1 MCYNNSMKYHINKV
15 TSKRGAIT
23 YYLATAVR
31 NGSRVSK
38 KNILSLGTHDS
49 LIAQGHSD
57 VKAYLQ
63 SILDEYN
70 KDINDTITLK
80 LNPNKQVLKNTTSSV
95 EAGSLFIKRIFDD
108 IKLNDTF
115 DEIAQN
121 YQFKYPLSD
130 IILFHI
136 ANRIIHPDSKFGMYN
151 HAKEHSLLNV
161 DFSKDSIY
169 RAMDV
174 IYENKNKILKVC
186 YDNMPYKVNRNRNI
200 LYYHCTNTYF
210 ESEVEDGLRARG
222 KGKRNEK
229 EPLVSVGL
237 VMDGSG
243 IPLSYTV
250 FEGNKNEQKT
260 LIPLENEII
269 NEFRS
274 SKFVMITDAGLS
286 SKENRCFNG
295 IANRKYITTLPV
307 RKMSDEKL
315 KLYIFNSEKEWI
327 STNKELKS
335 PKAIND
341 EYNSLT
347 NKLAEAVNNN
357 DADLIKKLNSQIQN
371 ILNLIIYRRFPV
383 KIDKKPVKYLEHRK
397 DKDNPDKCFIEEDY
411 LISYSLKYAL
421 RQKKQ
426 RNKLI
431 EKAKEILKKPSK
443 LKAHGVNDPKQYIIK
458 TEFKKDDGEI
468 ITDSVYELSNEL
480 IASQEALDG
489 YYCVSTNL
497 TEDDNQT
504 IIDAMKYRWFIEDSF
519 RLMKQ
524 EFDFHPVNHSKD
536 DRITTHFTLCFLSLL
551 IYRYIQKMCHES
563 NLDSLKNIT
572 DEKLISS
579 LREYNLTIVK
589 KDYYIPSFNL
599 SPEILDLENLFN
611 IFLSREIM
619 TPAIINKE
627 IKKSLRNTK

>member
-1 MCYNNSMKYHINKV
+1 MKYHINKV
-15 TSKRGAIT
+15 TSKKGTIT

-57 VKAYLQ
+57 VKQYLQ

-70 KDINDTITLK
+70 KNINDTITLT
-80 LNPNKQVLKNTTSSV
+80 LNPNKQILKDTTGSI

-115 DEIAQN
+115 DKIAKN
-121 YQFKYPLSD
+121 YQFQYSLSD
-130 IILFHI
+130 TILFHI
-136 ANRIIHPDSKFGMYN
+136 ANRIIHPDSKIAMFN

-169 RAMDV
+169 RAMD
-174 IYENKNKILKVC
+174 ILLENKSKVLKAC
-186 YDNMPYKVNRNRNI
+186 YDNVPYKLKRNRRI
-200 LYYHCTNTYF
+200 LYYDCTNTYF

-222 KGKRNEK
+222 KGKRNET

-243 IPLSYTV
+243 IPLSYSV

-269 NEFRS
+269 DEFRS

-286 SKENRCFNG
+286 SRENRCFNG
-295 IANRKYITTLPV
+295 IANRKFITTLPV
-307 RKMSDEKL
+307 RKMSKDKL
-315 KLYIFNSEKEWI
+315 NQFIFDNKKEWE
-327 STNKELKS
+327 SPNDKLNS

-341 EYNSLT
+341 AYDYLKDQLT
-347 NKLAEAVNNN
+347 IAVNDNN
-357 DADLIKKLNSQIQN
+357 TDLINKINIEIQS
-371 ILNLIIYRRFPV
+371 ILNLIIYRRYPV
-383 KIDKKPVKYLEHRK
+383 KVDKKPIKYLDNKK
-397 DKDNPDKCFIEEDY
+397 DKNNPDKCYIEEDY

-426 RNKLI
+426 RDKLI
-431 EKAKEILKKPSK
+431 EKAKKLLEKPSR
-443 LKAHGVNDPKQYIIK
+443 LKSHGINDPKQYIIK

-468 ITDSVYELSNEL
+468 ITDSVYEISNDL

-489 YYCVSTNL
+489 FYCVSTNL
-497 TEDDNQT
+497 TDDDNQT

-519 RLMKQ
+519 RIMKQ
-524 EFDFHPVNHSKD
+524 EFNFHPVNHSKD
-536 DRITTHFTLCFLSLL
+536 NRITSHFTLCFLTLL
-551 IYRYIQKMCHES
+551 IYRYIQKMCHDS
-563 NLDSLKNIT
+563 NFDSLKYIS
-572 DEKLISS
+572 DEKLISII
-579 LREYNLTIVK
+579 RNYNLTIIK
-589 KDYYIPSFNL
+589 KDYYVPAFKL

-619 TPAIINKE
+619 TPAIVNKE
-627 IKKSLRNTK
+627 IKKTLRK

>member
-1 MCYNNSMKYHINKV
+1 
-15 TSKRGAIT
+15 
-23 YYLATAVR
+23 
-31 NGSRVSK
+31 
-38 KNILSLGTHDS
+38 
-49 LIAQGHSD
+49 
-57 VKAYLQ
+57 
-63 SILDEYN
+63 
-70 KDINDTITLK
+70 
-80 LNPNKQVLKNTTSSV
+80 
-95 EAGSLFIKRIFDD
+95 
-108 IKLNDTF
+108 
-115 DEIAQN
+115 
-121 YQFKYPLSD
+121 
-130 IILFHI
+130 
-136 ANRIIHPDSKFGMYN
+136 
-151 HAKEHSLLNV
+151 
-161 DFSKDSIY
+161 
-169 RAMDV
+169 
-174 IYENKNKILKVC
+174 
-186 YDNMPYKVNRNRNI
+186 
-200 LYYHCTNTYF
+200 
-210 ESEVEDGLRARG
+210 
-222 KGKRNEK
+222 
-229 EPLVSVGL
+229 
-237 VMDGSG
+237 
-243 IPLSYTV
+243 
-250 FEGNKNEQKT
+250 
-260 LIPLENEII
+260 
-269 NEFRS
+269 
-274 SKFVMITDAGLS
+274 MITDAGLS

-443 LKAHGVNDPKQYIIK
+443 LKTHGVNDPKQYIIK

>member
-1 MCYNNSMKYHINKV
+1 MKYHINKV
-15 TSKRGAIT
+15 TSKKGTIT

-57 VKAYLQ
+57 VKQYLQ

-70 KDINDTITLK
+70 KNINDTITLT
-80 LNPNKQVLKNTTSSV
+80 LNPNKQILKDTTGSI

-115 DEIAQN
+115 DKIAKN
-121 YQFKYPLSD
+121 YQFQYSLSD
-130 IILFHI
+130 TILFHI
-136 ANRIIHPDSKFGMYN
+136 ANRIIYPDSKIAMFN

-169 RAMDV
+169 RAMD
-174 IYENKNKILKVC
+174 ILLENKSKVLKSC
-186 YDNMPYKVNRNRNI
+186 YDNVPYKLKRNRRI
-200 LYYHCTNTYF
+200 LYYDCTNTYF

-222 KGKRNEK
+222 KGKRNET

-243 IPLSYTV
+243 IPLSYSV

-269 NEFRS
+269 DEFRS

-286 SKENRCFNG
+286 SRENRCFNG
-295 IANRKYITTLPV
+295 IANRKFITTLPV
-307 RKMSDEKL
+307 RKMSKDKL
-315 KLYIFNSEKEWI
+315 NQFIFDDKKEWE
-327 STNKELKS
+327 SPNDKLNS

-341 EYNSLT
+341 AYDYLKEQLT
-347 NKLAEAVNNN
+347 IAVNDNN
-357 DADLIKKLNSQIQN
+357 TALINKINTEIQS
-371 ILNLIIYRRFPV
+371 ILNLIIYRRYPV
-383 KIDKKPVKYLEHRK
+383 KVDKKPIKYLDNKK
-397 DKDNPDKCFIEEDY
+397 DKNNPDKCYIEEDY

-426 RNKLI
+426 RDKLV
-431 EKAKEILKKPSK
+431 EKAKKLLEKPSR
-443 LKAHGVNDPKQYIIK
+443 LKSHGINDPKQYIIK

-468 ITDSVYELSNEL
+468 ITDSVYEISNDL

-489 YYCVSTNL
+489 FYCVSTNL
-497 TEDDNQT
+497 TDDDNQT

-519 RLMKQ
+519 RIMKQ
-524 EFDFHPVNHSKD
+524 EFNFHPVNHSKD
-536 DRITTHFTLCFLSLL
+536 NRITSHFTLCFLTLL
-551 IYRYIQKMCHES
+551 IYRYIQKMCHDS
-563 NLDSLKNIT
+563 NFDSLKYIS
-572 DEKLISS
+572 DEKLISII
-579 LREYNLTIVK
+579 RNYNLTIIK
-589 KDYYIPSFNL
+589 KDYYVPAFKL

-627 IKKSLRNTK
+627 IKKTLRK

>member
-1 MCYNNSMKYHINKV
+1 MKYHINKV
-15 TSKRGAIT
+15 TSKKGTIT

-57 VKAYLQ
+57 VKQYLQ

-70 KDINDTITLK
+70 KNINDTITLT
-80 LNPNKQVLKNTTSSV
+80 LNPNKQILKDTTGSI

-115 DEIAQN
+115 DKIAKN
-121 YQFKYPLSD
+121 YQFQYSLSD
-130 IILFHI
+130 TILFHI
-136 ANRIIHPDSKFGMYN
+136 ANRIIHPDSKIAMFN

-169 RAMDV
+169 RAMD
-174 IYENKNKILKVC
+174 ILLENKSKVLKAC
-186 YDNMPYKVNRNRNI
+186 YDNVPYKLKRNRRI
-200 LYYHCTNTYF
+200 LYYDCTNTYF

-222 KGKRNEK
+222 KGKRNET

-243 IPLSYTV
+243 IPLSYSV

-269 NEFRS
+269 DEFRS

-286 SKENRCFNG
+286 SRENRCFNG
-295 IANRKYITTLPV
+295 IANRKFITTLPV
-307 RKMSDEKL
+307 RKMSKDKL
-315 KLYIFNSEKEWI
+315 NQFIFDNKKEWE
-327 STNKELKS
+327 SPNDKLNS

-341 EYNSLT
+341 AYDYLKDQLT
-347 NKLAEAVNNN
+347 IAVNDNN
-357 DADLIKKLNSQIQN
+357 TDLINKINIEIQS
-371 ILNLIIYRRFPV
+371 ILNLIIYRRYPV
-383 KIDKKPVKYLEHRK
+383 KVDKKPIKYLDNKK
-397 DKDNPDKCFIEEDY
+397 DKNNPDKCYIEEDY

-426 RNKLI
+426 RDKLI
-431 EKAKEILKKPSK
+431 EKAKKLLEKPSK
-443 LKAHGVNDPKQYIIK
+443 LKSHGINDPKQYIIK

-468 ITDSVYELSNEL
+468 ITDSVYEISNDL

-489 YYCVSTNL
+489 FYCVSTNL
-497 TEDDNQT
+497 TDDDNQT

-519 RLMKQ
+519 RIMKQ
-524 EFDFHPVNHSKD
+524 EFNFHPVNHSKD
-536 DRITTHFTLCFLSLL
+536 NRITSHFTLCFLTLL
-551 IYRYIQKMCHES
+551 IYRYIQKMCHDS
-563 NLDSLKNIT
+563 NFDSLKYIS
-572 DEKLISS
+572 DEKLISII
-579 LREYNLTIVK
+579 RNYNLTIIK
-589 KDYYIPSFNL
+589 KDYYVPAFKL

-627 IKKSLRNTK
+627 IKKTLRK

>member
-1 MCYNNSMKYHINKV
+1 MKYHINKV

-38 KNILSLGTHDS
+38 KNIISLGTHDS

-70 KDINDTITLK
+70 KDINDTITLT
-80 LNPNKQVLKNTTSSV
+80 LNPNKQILKDTTGSI

-115 DEIAQN
+115 DKIAKN
-121 YQFKYPLSD
+121 YQFQYSLSD

-136 ANRIIHPDSKFGMYN
+136 ANRIIHPDSKIAMFN

-169 RAMDV
+169 RAMD
-174 IYENKNKILKVC
+174 ILLENKSKVLKSC
-186 YDNMPYKVNRNRNI
+186 YDNVPYKLKRNRRI
-200 LYYHCTNTYF
+200 LYYDCTNTYF

-222 KGKRNEK
+222 KGKRNET

-243 IPLSYTV
+243 IPLSYSV

-295 IANRKYITTLPV
+295 IANRKFITTLPV
-307 RKMSDEKL
+307 RKMSKDKL
-315 KLYIFNSEKEWI
+315 NQFIFDDKKEWE
-327 STNKELKS
+327 SPNDKLNS

-341 EYNSLT
+341 AYNYLKDQLT
-347 NKLAEAVNNN
+347 IAVNDNN
-357 DADLIKKLNSQIQN
+357 TDLINKINTEIQS
-371 ILNLIIYRRFPV
+371 ILNLIIYRRYPV
-383 KIDKKPVKYLEHRK
+383 KVDKKPIKYLDNK
-397 DKDNPDKCFIEEDY
+397 NDKNNPDKCYIEEDY

-426 RNKLI
+426 RDKLV
-431 EKAKEILKKPSK
+431 EKAKKLLEKPSR
-443 LKAHGVNDPKQYIIK
+443 LKSNGINDPKQYIIK

-468 ITDSVYELSNEL
+468 ITDSVYEISNDL
-480 IASQEALDG
+480 IASQETLDG
-489 YYCVSTNL
+489 FYCVSTNL
-497 TEDDNQT
+497 TDDDNQT

-519 RLMKQ
+519 RIMKQ
-524 EFDFHPVNHSKD
+524 EFNFHPVNHSKD
-536 DRITTHFTLCFLSLL
+536 NRITSHFTLCFLTLL
-551 IYRYIQKMCHES
+551 IYRYIQKMCHDS
-563 NLDSLKNIT
+563 NFDSLKYIS
-572 DEKLISS
+572 DEKLISII
-579 LREYNLTIVK
+579 RNYNLTIIK
-589 KDYYIPSFNL
+589 KDYYVPAFKL

-627 IKKSLRNTK
+627 IKKTLRK